1 MKLIV
6 DHVSKT
12 IKGIDI
18 LTDISMVLT
27 SGHIVGFRGVN
38 GSGKTMLMR
47 LISGLIRPTNGTVS
61 IDGKVLS
68 KDISFPPS
76 IGTLIENPAFLDGY
90 SGFENL
96 RILASIHNRITSENI
111 KATISAVGLDPE
123 SHKAYR
129 KYSLGMKQRLGIA
142 AAVMEH
148 PELILLDEPTNALDV
163 DGVAMVK
170 EIIQK
175 EKDRGALTILCC
187 HDSEVLNALADE
199 VYHIQEGKL
208 ASHHIK
214 EETA

>member
-175 EKDRGALTILCC
+175 EKDRGALIILCR